1 MTQTKR
7 YIKDQIEFLE
17 YDLQLA
23 NPELC
28 PRYYKE
34 LTREITEL
42 KNQLK

>member
-1 MTQTKR
+1 MQKTQK

-28 PRYYKE
+28 PRYCKE